1 MTRHFPTAVLLL
13 MLLSPAAVLAQEG
26 VPAAAT
32 NGPSVAFPQVTAIPP
47 PFQSISGRWSSLNPP
62 NRINCLYNEV
72 IGRVVSTRLIL
83 VENLTCQGLV
93 PGERL
98 VNVELSNP
106 ADALQMVTG
115 RRVAIKATFE
125 MARERRIPEAEYIIA
140 EKAKL
145 VAGDPIDR
153 PAQAF
158 MSYMMCQPPELD
170 GLAKQLGS
178 ELCVQ
183 STLVQNLS
191 VTGPALET
199 AARMPAKL
207 SPDDTAPGG
216 PDAIT
221 CRLDPG
227 LSSVH
232 LQAIACARNSYWAW
246 YKVNWDR
253 PLSKIGTSAAPP

>member
-1 MTRHFPTAVLLL
+1 MKQRAASLILLL
-13 MLLSPAAVLAQEG
+13 VYPAPGLAEDNAPP
-26 VPAAAT
+26 VT
-32 NGPSVAFPQVTAIPP
+32 FPQVTNIPV
-47 PFQSISGRWSSLNPP
+47 PFQSISGRWSSLDPP
-62 NRINCLYNEV
+62 NRINCLYSEV

-106 ADALQMVTG
+106 ADALQMITG
-115 RRVAIKATFE
+115 RRVAIKARFE

-183 STLVQNLS
+183 STLAENLS

-227 LSSVH
+227 LSAVH

-246 YKVNWDR
+246 YKVNWEL